1 MLKSRYVTIALF
13 VAVVLAVGCVSS
25 EIASNNTKAAPN
37 ELSRSE
43 EQMQQQKQPF
53 FQNLASDFEMPVD
66 DAGKLLLREY
76 GAVFVA
82 RGGATPPHKVVFMD
96 EEDVLAFQR
105 RAGSKSARF
114 GSANVTLQPAA
125 LDALVAAANKARAQK
140 LSITPRGSDSARR
153 GYNQTVT
160 LWGSRVGPGLAH
172 WQARGKLTKQEADA
186 IRAMT
191 AFEQV
196 PVILGLESKGLYF
209 AKSLD
214 KSIIYSVA
222 PPGTSQHLAMLA
234 FDVAEFNNPRVRA
247 ILNEHG
253 WFQTVVSD
261 LPHFT
266 YIGVSEEE
274 LPALGLKKIVNSG
287 RTFWVPDI

>member
-1 MLKSRYVTIALF
+1 MVESKFAIIALF
-13 VAVVLAVGCVSS
+13 TAAVLAVGCVST
-25 EIASNNTKAAPN
+25 EIASNSTLAATN

-43 EQMQQQKQPF
+43 EQMQTQRKPF
-53 FQNLASDFEMPVD
+53 FDNLASDFEMPTD

-82 RGGATPPHKVVFMD
+82 RGGATPPNKVVFRD
-96 EEDVLAFQR
+96 DEDVLAFQR
-105 RAGSKSARF
+105 RAGSKTARF
-114 GSANVTLQPAA
+114 GAVSVTLQPSA
-125 LDALVAAANKARAQK
+125 LDALVAASNKARVQK
-140 LSITPRGSDSARR
+140 LSISPRGGDSARR

-160 LWGSRVGPGLAH
+160 LWGSRVDPGLAH
-172 WQARGKLTKQEADA
+172 WQAKGKLTKQEADA

-274 LPALGLKKIVNSG
+274 LPALGLKKMVNSG
-287 RTFWVPDI
+287 RSFWVPDI